1 MKNWSSF
8 IFIMILFIDVGF
20 AADST
25 KDIDSLKIEMEQSI
39 IDVDL
44 GKYRQIVRGI
54 KDRDI
59 LANGRIAYRFYELY
73 KKCKIRF
80 YGGAY
85 EPSCIRDVNSGSEKL
100 SAVLGFFSSNFQEKA
115 SRDIED
121 IKSLA
126 EVNKKRSKDK
136 PVFKEV
142 RAEDLDD
149 LVDFTIRPS
158 DFKAYE
164 NIGVTEDSAKKWF
177 SLHQTVMM
185 VKEWRNNGVCSPDT
199 AELWL
204 KKGITFENIEKWSG
218 VSLESADEWLKV
230 ADLKVD
236 VSNYISAGAK
246 PDELKGWL
254 DYHYTYGYES
264 FEGTL
269 EYDEIKKYNAV
280 HVKPSFVFAM
290 KKQGLSVDD
299 IVKQWKNVRKN
310 CKEILPQ
317 DELYSANPY
326 ATKGKCYEYVG
337 SSIQLLSKNSG
348 LYEGDGVS
356 FVSISNGIIP
366 KAVIGVAK
374 SSGAYTYRST
384 MGAKQTVAKLSL
396 VQFAPFQD

>member
-1 MKNWSSF
+1 MKKWSNF
-8 IFIMILFIDVGF
+8 ILIMFLFIDVGF
-20 AADST
+20 AADTT
-25 KDIDSLKIEMEQSI
+25 KNIDSLKIEMENAIIAQEKGEFKQLVWDIGNSSI
-39 IDVDL
+39 TGPGNV
-44 GKYRQIVRGI
+44 
-54 KDRDI
+54 
-59 LANGRIAYRFYELY
+59 AYAFYELY
-73 KKCKIRF
+73 ERCKPQLEQVELLRSPCLTRLISK
-80 YGGAY
+80 ANQLS
-85 EPSCIRDVNSGSEKL
+85 EDVSI
-100 SAVLGFFSSNFQEKA
+100 FSPQFQKRVIHDVEEAK
-115 SRDIED
+115 E
-121 IKSLA
+121 LA
-126 EVNKKRSKDK
+126 DNYKKRK
-136 PVFKEV
+136 KEQSEAD
-142 RAEDLDD
+142 RAKEREWKN
-149 LVDFTIRPS
+149 VGIRTS
-158 DFKAYE
+158 EIKVYE
-164 NIGVTEDSAKKWF
+164 NLGVTADSAKKWI
-177 SLHQTVMM
+177 SLRQTAMM
-185 VKEWRNNGVCSPDT
+185 IKEWLNNGIYSPDT
-199 AELWL
+199 AELWI
-204 KKGITFENIEKWSG
+204 KKGVTFEHIEKWCR
-218 VSLESADEWLKV
+218 VSLESADEWLKI

-280 HVKPSFVFAM
+280 HVKPSFAFAM